1 MSQASRDTSR
11 IDEAT
16 ARGMLAATGRRMV
29 ESGLVT
35 GTAGNLSLRTGPDTI
50 ALTPTSIAYD
60 TIEPGDICL
69 MSLAENSQLD
79 GPHVPSSEWPMHRAI
94 YRSSDAEAIV
104 HTHSLNATAV
114 SAIAEELPAI
124 HYYIL
129 RLGGENVRV
138 APFRPFGSQELA
150 DAVAEAL
157 ADRNTALLQ
166 NHGAISFGPTL
177 EEAYERATLL
187 EWLSMLYLRARS
199 AGVQPRALSAAELD
213 GVRAQAQR
221 HRARIA
227 RS

>member
-1 MSQASRDTSR
+1 MSQASGDTR
-11 IDEAT
+11 IDETT
-16 ARGMLAATGRRMV
+16 ARAMLAATGRRMV

-50 ALTPTSIAYD
+50 AITPTSIAYD
-60 TIEPGDICL
+60 TIEPDDICL
-69 MSLAENSQLD
+69 MSLGEDSQLD

-104 HTHSLNATAV
+104 HTHSFNATAI
-114 SAIAEELPAI
+114 SAIVDELPAI

-129 RLGGENVRV
+129 RLGGDSVRV

-150 DAVAEAL
+150 DTVAEAL
-157 ADRNTALLQ
+157 VDRNTALLQ
-166 NHGAISFGPTL
+166 NHGAISYGATL

-187 EWLSMLYLRARS
+187 EWLSMVYLRARS
-199 AGVQPRALSAAELD
+199 AGVEPRALSAEELD

-221 HRARIA
+221 HRALIA
-227 RS
+227 QS

>member
-1 MSQASRDTSR
+1 MSQASRDTR

-16 ARGMLAATGRRMV
+16 ARAMLAATGRRMI

-50 ALTPTSIAYD
+50 AITPTSIAYD

-69 MSLAENSQLD
+69 MSLGEDTQLD
-79 GPHVPSSEWPMHRAI
+79 GPHVASSEWPMHRAI

-104 HTHSLNATAV
+104 HTHSLGATAV
-114 SAIAEELPAI
+114 SAIVDELPAI

-129 RLGGENVRV
+129 RFGGDSVRV

-150 DAVAEAL
+150 DTVAEAL

-166 NHGAISFGPTL
+166 NHGAISHGPTL

-187 EWLSMLYLRARS
+187 EWLAMVYLRARS
-199 AGVQPRALSAAELD
+199 AGVEPRALSAEELD
-213 GVRAQAQR
+213 GVRAQAKR
-221 HRARIA
+221 RRALIA